1 MTLLQRQCRYLEKG
15 REIKPGFYWLWLKKA
30 PVRLVKGQITQLV

>member
-1 MTLLQRQCRYLEKG
+1 MAFLQHHGRYLEKG

-30 PVRLVKGQITQLV
+30 PVRLVKGQIIQLV